1 MRNNTTKLIAALA
14 LAGLSLIACARP
26 SSAMRP
32 ADEPTT
38 AKQVTYMCTVDE
50 DKASGTVP
58 CPNPGGGQPGWG

>member
-1 MRNNTTKLIAALA
+1 
-14 LAGLSLIACARP
+14 
-26 SSAMRP
+26 MRP